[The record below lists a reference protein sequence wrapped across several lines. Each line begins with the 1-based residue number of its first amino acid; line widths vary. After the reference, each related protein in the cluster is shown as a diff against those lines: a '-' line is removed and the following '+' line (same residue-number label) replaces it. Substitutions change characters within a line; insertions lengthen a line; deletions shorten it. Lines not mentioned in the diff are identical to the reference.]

1 VLSNLFKGLTTRFL
15 LLAML
20 ALVAVG
26 RRRKLLRRRPRRVAG
41 GRRSGICHPD
51 HSAQPVRPH
60 PLRRPR
66 PRPLCLHPRPA
77 GPAQPVLRRL
87 RESVAGLLRE
97 GTSARRQGR
106 AAVADRCD
114 PAPRRSAPGHV
125 QRAAALLLR
134 RRQEPRPDP
143 VPERRRVRRHLAGRT
158 AEWAARS
165 IADPFASRAEAVG
178 HGEGS
183 ATQAPALLRT
193 ERPSPG

>member
-1 VLSNLFKGLTTRFL
+1 
-15 LLAML
+15 ML
-20 ALVAVG
+20 ALVAVAGAASSSAAPRAGQQADDAQASATLTVRSSRFG
-26 RRRKLLRRRPRRVAG
+26 RILFD
-41 GRRSGICHPD
+41 GRGR
-51 HSAQPVRPH
+51 A
-60 PLRRPR
+60 L
-66 PRPLCLHPRPA
+66 LCLHPRPA
-77 GPAQPVLRRL
+77 GRAQPVLRRL

-178 HGEGS
+178 HGEGP